1 MFNWLSNWWKE
12 FSKSPEQK
20 YLEKATDH
28 YDLELR
34 MKKLSYQGY
43 LK

>member
-1 MFNWLSNWWKE
+1 MFKVLSKWWKD
-12 FSKSPEQK
+12 FNKSPEQK

-34 MKKLSYQGY
+34 MKRLSYSGY

>member
-1 MFNWLSNWWKE
+1 MFSKIKGWWVQ
-12 FSKSPEQK
+12 FNKSPEIK

-34 MKKLSYQGY
+34 MKRLNYQGY